1 MHRDLKP
8 ENLIFLDS
16 EDDSVLKIADF
27 GLCVQIA
34 GEDDLQYNRCGSP
47 GYVAP
52 EILRDEGYN
61 YQCDIFSAGVIFY
74 AILTGKTLFDG
85 ASFTTVLNNN
95 KNCKFRISQK
105 HWKNISPEAQ
115 DLVMKMLH
123 QDWKKRITAQG
134 ALDHPWFK
142 NSSNSENQAA
152 ENIHQIQRI
161 RN

>member
-1 MHRDLKP
+1 MQDFLNGLLHLHSQNIMHRDLKP

-61 YQCDIFSAGVIFY
+61 Y
-74 AILTGKTLFDG
+74 
-85 ASFTTVLNNN
+85 
-95 KNCKFRISQK
+95 
-105 HWKNISPEAQ
+105 
-115 DLVMKMLH
+115 
-123 QDWKKRITAQG
+123 
-134 ALDHPWFK
+134 
-142 NSSNSENQAA
+142 
-152 ENIHQIQRI
+152 
-161 RN
+161 